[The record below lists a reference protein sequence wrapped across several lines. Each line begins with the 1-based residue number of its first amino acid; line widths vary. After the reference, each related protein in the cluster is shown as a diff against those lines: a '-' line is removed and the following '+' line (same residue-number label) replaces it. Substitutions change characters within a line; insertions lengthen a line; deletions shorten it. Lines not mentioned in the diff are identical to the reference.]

1 MHHLQTLLDGEH
13 VRCNLPAA
21 SRKRA
26 LQLIAELLADE
37 EVSADRL
44 FDELMAR
51 ERLGSTG
58 LGEGVAIPHCR
69 IHAANMRAALV
80 TLPEP
85 VDFEASDGT
94 PVDLL
99 FVLAVPEDEQSA
111 HLEALSALA
120 GIFSQPDNRAQLRA
134 CNDDEALRSTFGA
147 QLTQQA
153 SGASAV
159 VR

>member
-1 MHHLQTLLDGEH
+1 MHHLQTLLEGNR
-13 VRCNLPAA
+13 VCCKLPAA

-26 LQLIAELLADE
+26 LQLVAERLADDH
-37 EVSADRL
+37 VNADAL

-69 IHAANMRAALV
+69 FQAPDMRAALV
-80 TLPEP
+80 SLPEP
-85 VDFEASDGT
+85 VDFEASDGE

-99 FVLAVPEDEQSA
+99 FVLAVPEDEQTA
-111 HLEALSALA
+111 HLEALATLA

-134 CNDDEALRSTFGA
+134 CTDDEALRSTFVTQLNNQVPGA
-147 QLTQQA
+147 K
-153 SGASAV
+153 SA
-159 VR
+159 

>member
-1 MHHLQTLLDGEH
+1 MLHLQKLLEGNRICCH
-13 VRCNLPAA
+13 LPAA

-37 EVSADRL
+37 QVSADVL

-58 LGEGVAIPHCR
+58 LGDGVAIPHCR
-69 IHAANMRAALV
+69 IQATHMRAALV

-85 VDFEASDGT
+85 VDFEASDAA

-99 FVLAVPEDEQSA
+99 FVLVVPEDEQTA
-111 HLEALSALA
+111 HLEALSTLA
-120 GIFSQPDNRAQLRA
+120 GIFSQADNRAQLRA
-134 CNDDEALRSTFGA
+134 CADDDTLRSTFDA
-147 QLTQQA
+147 QLRDQVPDA
-153 SGASAV
+153 KHA
-159 VR
+159 

>member
-1 MHHLQTLLDGEH
+1 MHHLQTLLEGKR
-13 VRCNLPAA
+13 VRCKLPAA

-37 EVSADRL
+37 GVGADAL

-69 IHAANMRAALV
+69 ISAHNMRAALV
-80 TLPEP
+80 SLPEP
-85 VDFEASDGT
+85 VDFEAGDGA

-99 FVLAVPEDEQSA
+99 FVLVVPEEEQTA

-120 GIFSQPDNRAQLRA
+120 GIFSQPANRAQLRA
-134 CNDDEALRSTFGA
+134 CTDDENLRSTFCA
-147 QLTQQA
+147 QLDNQA
-153 SGASAV
+153 TDTSAV
-159 VR
+159 AR